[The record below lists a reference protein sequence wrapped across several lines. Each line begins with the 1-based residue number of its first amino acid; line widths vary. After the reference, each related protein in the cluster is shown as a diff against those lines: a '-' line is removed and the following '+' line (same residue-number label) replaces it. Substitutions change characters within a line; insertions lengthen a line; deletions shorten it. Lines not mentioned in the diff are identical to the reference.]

1 MKSSTLRNNLGIKFI
16 FLHLIMVISVNGFG
30 QNTSSIRGK
39 IMDEKT
45 NKPVPFATIRLSQI
59 PNDTTHTTE
68 GAMSDD
74 NGNFSINQLKNGSYT
89 LQVTSVG
96 YKTAVR
102 RVDITSAQNLEIGTI
117 LLGNSPFTIS
127 ETVVVAD
134 RIKGKSEANKTIYYI
149 SSNMLNA
156 TGSAPEL
163 LRQIPGVRVD
173 LKHNISLNGNSDI
186 LLYVDGKE
194 HDKSYISQL
203 TPSEIDKIEVLNT
216 PPSNYDGN
224 VSGII
229 NIILKKEK
237 RRGLSGNFFSEIP
250 PSKDIVYLFPTYALN
265 YNYNKIN
272 VYTSYN
278 GEINYEK
285 IDEVCDRQIM
295 DKAAINIHS
304 IQKVRQKNLSH
315 KFHYGIDYY
324 LTPKDIF
331 NFYGFYNWYSY
342 EQDGDVFVD
351 ATGKDIWTAQKNETD
366 KNHSFLHSLYYKH
379 QFKDERKELTVD
391 ISNAHLRSKN
401 NVAYMG
407 SAGNQNNHESPQQNT
422 TSAKVDFTTPFND
435 KLQIS
440 IGFKTKFQS
449 MRDETSN
456 GFCFNEQIY
465 AGYGSL
471 NYKHKKYYIQ
481 LGIRL
486 EDSETELNK
495 QSNNSTLSALPYF
508 SINYKANTYSDFSLT
523 YRHSANRPSVYYLNP
538 YSYSDNPYTLREGNP
553 LLNPEF
559 RSRLQLEYSTRFK
572 TNFISTQL
580 FYETTVDAINNLSY
594 VKDNTVFVIQ
604 PQNLGDLHQY
614 GLQLKA
620 ALKFGI
626 LSISP
631 YASLYVQSTYGNK
644 LAQDHAIKN
653 KTNLV
658 FASGLSSLLSFK
670 NDLALSAIFQ
680 YSTAIENIQD
690 SNYSD
695 ALYFISL
702 DKTFKNKLKV
712 GIISALPLV
721 RTFIYQG
728 SNIHSSSFTSKYAGN
743 LKLPAMPFM
752 FRITYQFNI
761 GKDRNKM
768 NREKEDLDTKPKQGF

>member
-1 MKSSTLRNNLGIKFI
+1 
-16 FLHLIMVISVNGFG
+16 MVISVDGFA

-45 NKPVPFATIRLSQI
+45 NKPVPFATIRLSQM
-59 PNDTTHTTE
+59 PNDTTHLTE
-68 GAMSDD
+68 GTMSDD
-74 NGNFSINQLKNGSYT
+74 NGNFSINQIKNGSYT
-89 LQVTSVG
+89 LLVTSVG

-102 RVDITSAQNLEIGTI
+102 IVDITSAQNLEIGTI

-134 RIKGKSEANKTIYYI
+134 RIKGKSEANKTIYHI
-149 SSNMLNA
+149 NSKMLNA

-203 TPSEIDKIEVLNT
+203 TPSEIDKIEVLNA

-224 VSGII
+224 VSGVI

-250 PSKDIVYLFPTYALN
+250 SSKDIVYLFPTYALN
-265 YNYNKIN
+265 YSYDKIN
-272 VYTSYN
+272 IYTSYN
-278 GEINYEK
+278 GEMNYEK
-285 IDEVCDRQIM
+285 IDEVSERQIT
-295 DKAAINIHS
+295 DKTLININS
-304 IQKVRQKNLSH
+304 VQKVRQKNLSH

-324 LTPKDIF
+324 LTQKDVL
-331 NFYGFYNWYSY
+331 NFYGFYNQYSY

-351 ATGKDIWTAQKNETD
+351 ATGKDVWTAQKNETD

-379 QFKDERKELTVD
+379 QFKDEREELTVD

-401 NVAYMG
+401 NVAYI
-407 SAGNQNNHESPQQNT
+407 ANTGNQNNNESPQQNT

-440 IGFKTKFQS
+440 IGFKAKFQS

-465 AGYGSL
+465 AGYGGF
-471 NYKHKKYYIQ
+471 NYKNKKYNIQ
-481 LGIRL
+481 LGVRL

-495 QSNNSTLSALPYF
+495 QSNNSTISLLPYF
-508 SINYKANTYSDFSLT
+508 SINYKANANSDFSLT

-553 LLNPEF
+553 LLMPEF

-572 TNFISTQL
+572 ANFISTQL
-580 FYETTVDAINNLSY
+580 FYETIVDAINSLSY

-604 PQNLGDLHQY
+604 PQNLGNLNQY
-614 GLQLKA
+614 GLQLKG

-631 YASLYVQSTYGNK
+631 YASLYVQSTSGNR
-644 LAQDHAIKN
+644 LAKDHAIKN

-658 FASGLSSLLSFK
+658 FASGFSSILSFK
-670 NDLALSAIFQ
+670 NELALSVIFQ

-690 SNYSD
+690 NNYSD

-702 DKTFKNKLKV
+702 DKTFKNKLKI
-712 GIISALPLV
+712 GIITALPLV
-721 RTFIYQG
+721 KTFVYQG
-728 SNIHSSSFTSKYAGN
+728 SNINSSTFTNKYAGN
-743 LKLPAMPFM
+743 LKLPTMPFM
-752 FRITYQFNI
+752 FRVTYQFNL
-761 GKDRNKM
+761 GKDRNNM
-768 NREKEDLDTKPKQGF
+768 NREKENLDTKPKHGF